1 MTSDRTNERT
11 TNSKISK
18 SRPNIVCIGGGNMAR
33 ALIGGW
39 LTNNVSASQISVAEP
54 NESARLALSNDFC
67 IQCFSDNQLAVA
79 QADVWLL
86 AVKPQ
91 LMQSVC
97 QSLRAQAQAS
107 APLVISIAAGISTT
121 SLQAWLGDNARI
133 VRAMPNTPALIGQ
146 GATGLYAGAAVASDA
161 REVATALMNAV
172 GRTIWLEFEQ
182 QMDAVTATSGSG
194 PAYFFLL
201 IEAMQQAAIELGLSP
216 ENARELVLQTAL
228 GAATMARQ
236 SDSSAAEL
244 RISVTSP
251 GGTTQ
256 AALEVFND
264 GQFSGLVKQ
273 ALSAAQK
280 RGHAL
285 SQQFGA

>member
-1 MTSDRTNERT
+1 MSSTNT
-11 TNSKISK
+11 TKLQ
-18 SRPNIVCIGGGNMAR
+18 SRIVCIGGGNMAR

-39 LTNNVSASQISVAEP
+39 IETGISANLLSVAEP
-54 NESARLALSNDFC
+54 NESARLALTQDFG
-67 IQCFSDNQLAVA
+67 IQCHSDNQLAVQ
-79 QADVWLL
+79 QAEVWLL

-91 LMQSVC
+91 LMPSVC
-97 QSLRAQAQAS
+97 QALRAQADAS
-107 APLVISIAAGISTT
+107 APLVISIAAGISTA
-121 SLQAWLGDNARI
+121 SLQSWLGDQARI

-146 GATGLYAGAAVASDA
+146 GATGVYAGANVASAA
-161 REVATALMNAV
+161 RDVATALMSAV
-172 GRTIWLEFEQ
+172 GRTVWIEHEQ

-201 IEAMQQAAIELGLSP
+201 IEAMQKAAVELGLAP
-216 ENARELVLQTAL
+216 ETARELVLQTAL
-228 GAATMARQ
+228 GASMMACDSDKTAT
-236 SDSSAAEL
+236 EL

-264 GQFSGLVKQ
+264 AQFSQLVMH
-273 ALSAAQK
+273 ALSAAEA
-280 RGHAL
+280 RGREL

>member
-1 MTSDRTNERT
+1 MSSTGTAKPQCR
-11 TNSKISK
+11 
-18 SRPNIVCIGGGNMAR
+18 IVCIGGGNMAR

-39 LTNNVSASQISVAEP
+39 IATGFSASQLAVAEP
-54 NESARLALSNDFC
+54 NESSRLALTHDFG
-67 IQCFSDNQLAVA
+67 IQCFSDNQLAVQ

-91 LMQSVC
+91 LMPSVC
-97 QSLRAQAQAS
+97 QALRAQADVS

-121 SLQAWLGDNARI
+121 SLQSWLGDAARI
-133 VRAMPNTPALIGQ
+133 VRSMPNTPALIGQ
-146 GATGLYAGAAVASDA
+146 GATGLFAGTHVESDA
-161 REVATALMNAV
+161 RDVATALMRSV
-172 GRTIWLEFEQ
+172 GKTVWLAHEQ

-201 IEAMQQAAIELGLSP
+201 IEAMQQAAIELGLAP
-216 ENARELVLQTAL
+216 ETARELVLQTAL
-228 GAATMARQ
+228 GAATMARN
-236 SDSSAAEL
+236 SDKTAAEL

-264 GQFSGLVKQ
+264 GQFSQLVKQ
-273 ALSAAQK
+273 ALGAAQA
-280 RGHAL
+280 RGREM